1 MDVILRAE
9 GVKKR
14 IKDEE
19 ILKGIDV
26 EIYRGEFV
34 SITGA
39 SGSGKSSLLYILGLL
54 DPPTEGSIYLDGIKI
69 DFKKQNELAVLR
81 NRKVGFVF
89 QFHYL
94 LPEFT
99 ALENILIPMIKAG
112 RSIKESKERSK
123 KLLEKVGLDGK
134 ENRKPYQ
141 LSGGEQ
147 QRVAIARALA
157 NNPAIILAD
166 EPTGNLDSKN
176 TEVVMNILLNLNR
189 EGTTILMVTHEQEL
203 AKKTDRTFEMKD
215 GQIVKILKNH

>member
-54 DPPTEGSIYLDGIKI
+54 DPPTEGSVHLDGIKI

>member
-1 MDVILRAE
+1 MNVILRAK
-9 GVKKR
+9 GIKKR
-14 IKDEE
+14 INNEE

-26 EIYRGEFV
+26 EIYGGEFV

-54 DPPTEGSIYLDGIKI
+54 DPPTEGSVYLDGIKI

-81 NRKVGFVF
+81 SKKIGFVF

-99 ALENILIPMIKAG
+99 ALENVAIPMIKIG
-112 RSIKESKERSK
+112 RSIKESKKRAR
-123 KLLEKVGLDGK
+123 KLLEKVGLNGK

-176 TEVVMNILLNLNR
+176 TEVVMDILLNLNR
-189 EGTTILMVTHEQEL
+189 ERTTILMVTHEQEL

>member
-1 MDVILRAE
+1 MNVILRAE
-9 GVKKR
+9 RVKKR

-26 EIYRGEFV
+26 KIYRGEFV

-54 DPPTEGSIYLDGIKI
+54 DTPTEGNVYLDEIKI

-99 ALENILIPMIKAG
+99 ALENVAIPMIKMG
-112 RSIKESKERSK
+112 KSVKDSKERAK
-123 KLLEKVGLDGK
+123 ELLERVGLAGK

-203 AKKTDRTFEMKD
+203 AKKTDRTLEMKD

>member
-54 DPPTEGSIYLDGIKI
+54 DPPTEGSVYLDGIKI

>member
-1 MDVILRAE
+1 MNVILRAE
-9 GVKKR
+9 RVKKR

-26 EIYRGEFV
+26 KIYRGEFV

-54 DPPTEGSIYLDGIKI
+54 DTPTEGNVYLDEIKI

-99 ALENILIPMIKAG
+99 ALENVAIPMIKMG
-112 RSIKESKERSK
+112 KSVKDSKERAK
-123 KLLEKVGLDGK
+123 ELLERVGLAGK

-147 QRVAIARALA
+147 QRAAIARALA

-203 AKKTDRTFEMKD
+203 AKKTDRTLEMKD